1 MQFDQKNETKS
12 YHQQAFCNIIA
23 EGNLTR
29 ATTKQGMAKHYPKLS
44 GILKKLLFQ
53 KDLKP
58 VDLARELDIPPPT
71 IHRLVTGKSTRPYP
85 SSLNPIADYFGVT
98 TDQLLGLEP
107 LFPEDETPKAA
118 STPAPAGFQAIPVWS
133 WNSLGKEE
141 KEVQMQLP
149 VGNVSEQSFALIMH
163 DHSMEPLFEK
173 GCTLIFDP
181 AVKPIDRSYVL
192 VKIASSGISV
202 FRQLLIDVDNQFIK
216 SLNPDISASSMR
228 LLSPEDEIIACLV
241 ETRSNFQR
249 NFMNS

>member
-1 MQFDQKNETKS
+1 MSKN
-12 YHQQAFCNIIA
+12 
-23 EGNLTR
+23 
-29 ATTKQGMAKHYPKLS
+29 YPKLS
-44 GILKKLLFQ
+44 AILKKLLFQ
-53 KDLKP
+53 KDMKP
-58 VDLARELDIPPPT
+58 VDLARALDIPPPT
-71 IHRLVTGKSTRPYP
+71 IHRLVTGKSTRPYQ
-85 SSLNPIADYFGVT
+85 SSLEPIAHYFGVT
-98 TDQLLGLEP
+98 TDQLLGTEP
-107 LFPEDETPKAA
+107 LFPEDQTDKAK
-118 STPAPAGFQAIPVWS
+118 APSAPQGFQTVPLIS
-133 WNSLGKEE
+133 WESLGNNSPLIEN
-141 KEVQMQLP
+141 QLA
-149 VGNVSEQSFALIMH
+149 VGNVSERSFALTMP

-202 FRQLLIDVDNQFIK
+202 FRQLLIDVDNKFIK